1 LAEQRQQQARAD
13 RRRRQTNI
21 GLMVVVALVAVGIV
35 AYAALQS
42 NSSSGPSSAA
52 LPAAVHE
59 QSGGAVFGDG
69 PVNVDMWIDFQC
81 PICKQYE
88 ATYGQML
95 QQKVQSGDVTL
106 TVHPLSF
113 LDDNLHNGSSTLAA
127 NAFACATDEG
137 SAKAMDFALAVYKA
151 QPPEQDGQD
160 AWTTDDLISIGND
173 VGIQGSQWESCVQD
187 GTYNDWVK
195 QVEASQQDKGVTG
208 TPTVFV
214 DGKQLQPADD
224 LQAAIESASG
234 SN

>member
-1 LAEQRQQQARAD
+1 
-13 RRRRQTNI
+13 
-21 GLMVVVALVAVGIV
+21 MVVVALVAVGIV

-42 NSSSGPSSAA
+42 NSSSGPSTAA
-52 LPAAVHE
+52 LPPLVHE

-95 QQKVQSGDVTL
+95 QQKVKSGDVTL

-113 LDDNLHNGSSTLAA
+113 LDDNLSNSSSKLAA
-127 NAFACATDEG
+127 NAFACATEAG
-137 SAKAMDFALAVYKA
+137 SDKALEFALAVYKA
-151 QPPEQDGQD
+151 QPPEQDGQE
-160 AWTTDDLISIGND
+160 AWNTDKLISIGND
-173 VGIQGSQWESCVQD
+173 VGLQGDQWTSCVQD
-187 GTYNDWVK
+187 GTYDDWVK
-195 QVEASQQDKGVTG
+195 QVEASEQDKGVTG

-214 DGKQLQPADD
+214 DGQQLQPADD

-234 SN
+234 N

>member
-1 LAEQRQQQARAD
+1 
-13 RRRRQTNI
+13 
-21 GLMVVVALVAVGIV
+21 
-35 AYAALQS
+35 
-42 NSSSGPSSAA
+42 
-52 LPAAVHE
+52 
-59 QSGGAVFGDG
+59 
-69 PVNVDMWIDFQC
+69 
-81 PICKQYE
+81 
-88 ATYGQML
+88 
-95 QQKVQSGDVTL
+95 
-106 TVHPLSF
+106 
-113 LDDNLHNGSSTLAA
+113 
-127 NAFACATDEG
+127 
-137 SAKAMDFALAVYKA
+137 MDFALAVYKA